1 MYVAPPPRGS
11 KKDPSKA
18 RETAN
23 ADQVV
28 SLEPVQDGKSQ
39 TLEQLKQTYGERLR
53 LAVDSE
59 VSRAT
64 LAGPHAKVCP
74 EDFVPVYTVN
84 IFVVHN
90 AVPNG
95 LHGSA
100 THSTR

>member
-1 MYVAPPPRGS
+1 MASPPRGS
-11 KKDPSKA
+11 KKDPGKA

-28 SLEPVQDGKSQ
+28 SLEPMQDGKSQ
-39 TLEQLKQTYGERLR
+39 TLERLKQSYGERLR

-74 EDFVPVYTVN
+74 EDFAPVHTVN
-84 IFVVHN
+84 IFVVHD
-90 AVPNG
+90 AIPNG